1 MASAGHA
8 QGYHSL
14 ILIQTMDAS
23 SEKGGGV
30 LQAFDYAAVQSVDE
44 AVSLLAKHGDQAR
57 PLAGGTDIIVAVR
70 EGRRQVA
77 MLVDVKGIPE
87 LNQLSYN
94 ATQGLTLGAAVPCYR
109 IYDHQEIAATYPG
122 LIDAVSLVGGTA
134 IQGRASVGGNLCNAS
149 PAADTTP
156 ALIVHSAVCVIAGPN
171 GRREIPVE
179 QFCTGP
185 GRTALQ
191 PGEFLVALR
200 MPSPPPRFG
209 AQYLRFIPRNEMD
222 IAVVGVGASVVL
234 NQDQSSFVSARISLG
249 AVAPTP
255 LLVEPA
261 AAALAGKAVSDEA
274 IQQAAEAAQPAARPI
289 DDMRGTAQYRRH
301 LVGVLTR
308 RALRGAIQ
316 RAKER

>member
-1 MASAGHA
+1 
-8 QGYHSL
+8 
-14 ILIQTMDAS
+14 
-23 SEKGGGV
+23 
-30 LQAFDYAAVQSVDE
+30 LQAFDYAAVQSIDE

-77 MLVDVKGIPE
+77 MLVDIKGIPE
-87 LNQLSYN
+87 VNQLAYDAS
-94 ATQGLTLGAAVPCYR
+94 QGLTLGAAVPCYR
-109 IYDHQEIAATYPG
+109 IYEHQEIAATYPG

-156 ALIVHSAVCVIAGPN
+156 ALIVHRAMCVIAGPN
-171 GRREIPVE
+171 GRREMPAE

-200 MPSPPPRFG
+200 MPSPPRHFG

-234 NQDQSSFVSARISLG
+234 NQDQSSFVSGRVALG

-255 LLVEPA
+255 LLVET
-261 AAALAGKAVSDEA
+261 AAALSGKAVSDET
-274 IQQAAEAAQPAARPI
+274 IQQAAEAAQAAARPI
-289 DDMRGTAQYRRH
+289 DDMRGTAHYRRH

>member
-1 MASAGHA
+1 M
-8 QGYHSL
+8 
-14 ILIQTMDAS
+14 
-23 SEKGGGV
+23 
-30 LQAFDYAAVQSVDE
+30 QAFDYATPQSVDE
-44 AVSLLAKHGDQAR
+44 AVSLLAQHGEQAR
-57 PLAGGTDIIVAVR
+57 VLAGGTDIIVAVR
-70 EGRRQVA
+70 EGRRRVA

-87 LNQLSYN
+87 VNQLSYD
-94 ATQGLTLGAAVPCYR
+94 ATQGLTIGAAVPCYK
-109 IYDHQEIAATYPG
+109 IYGDQRIAAAYPG
-122 LIDAVSLVGGTA
+122 LIDAVSLIGGIQ

-156 ALIVHSAVCVIAGPN
+156 ALIVHHATCVITGPN
-171 GRREIPVE
+171 GRREMPVE

-191 PGEFLVALR
+191 NGEFLVSLR
-200 MPSPPPRFG
+200 IPAPQPNFG

-234 NQDQSSFVSARISLG
+234 NRDHSSFESARVALG

-255 LLVEPA
+255 LLVETA
-261 AAALAGKAVSDEA
+261 RTALVGKPVSDDT
-274 IQQAAEAAQPAARPI
+274 IQQAAEAAQAAARPI

>member
-1 MASAGHA
+1 
-8 QGYHSL
+8 
-14 ILIQTMDAS
+14 
-23 SEKGGGV
+23 
-30 LQAFDYAAVQSVDE
+30 VD
-44 AVSLLAKHGDQAR
+44 
-57 PLAGGTDIIVAVR
+57 I
-70 EGRRQVA
+70 
-77 MLVDVKGIPE
+77 KGIPE
-87 LNQLSYN
+87 VNELSYDP
-94 ATQGLTLGAAVPCYR
+94 TQGLTLGAAVPCYR
-109 IYDHQEIAATYPG
+109 IYEHQEIAAIYPG

-156 ALIVHSAVCVIAGPN
+156 ALIVHSAMCVIAGPN
-171 GRREIPVE
+171 GRREIPAE

-191 PGEFLVALR
+191 HGEFLVALR
-200 MPSPPPRFG
+200 MPSPPPHFG

-234 NQDQSSFVSARISLG
+234 NPDRSSFVSGRVALG

-255 LLVEPA
+255 LLVET
-261 AAALAGKAVSDEA
+261 AALDGKAVSDET
-274 IQQAAEAAQPAARPI
+274 IQQAAEAAQAAARPI